1 MKNPNTSENHALP
14 PGRLGLPWLGETLS
28 FLTQTDFIDQRRRR
42 YGPIFK
48 TQILG
53 RPTIIMVGPEANRFI
68 LSSHSDR
75 FSNQGWPDSFK
86 SLLGQKALV
95 IQDGPEHQRSRKLLM
110 PSLHGPALA
119 NYLTTMERVSLAY
132 LARWETQETIT
143 WFPELKKMT
152 FEMASRILLGSEPG
166 EENDRLFQWF
176 GTLSQ
181 GLFSP
186 TTSWQWT
193 PYGKALHAREQILA
207 YIDRAINQRQ
217 TTPTQDVLSLL
228 MQAKDE
234 AGEGLSLEEI
244 KSQALSLLI
253 GTNANTA
260 SMLVCL
266 CMALAQKPEVL
277 QIARSEQQE
286 IAQDGTLSLEQI
298 KGMTYLNQV
307 LQEVERLYPP
317 VGAGFRSTIVPFEFQ
332 GYCVPVGWNVM
343 YSIIGTH
350 MDAEIYP
357 EPLRFDP
364 DRFSV
369 DRAEHKKQ
377 EFSLIGFGGGAR
389 SCLGFAFAQTLV
401 KAFAALLIRGYDWEI
416 LAGQDLRLDRIPTAS
431 PRSGLQVR
439 LKKIV

>member
-1 MKNPNTSENHALP
+1 
-14 PGRLGLPWLGETLS
+14 
-28 FLTQTDFIDQRRRR
+28 
-42 YGPIFK
+42 
-48 TQILG
+48 
-53 RPTIIMVGPEANRFI
+53 
-68 LSSHSDR
+68 
-75 FSNQGWPDSFK
+75 
-86 SLLGQKALV
+86 
-95 IQDGPEHQRSRKLLM
+95 
-110 PSLHGPALA
+110 
-119 NYLTTMERVSLAY
+119 
-132 LARWETQETIT
+132 
-143 WFPELKKMT
+143 LKKMT
-152 FEMASRILLGSEPG
+152 FEMASCILLGSEPG

-207 YIDRAINQRQ
+207 YIDRAIAKRQ
-217 TTPTQDVLSLL
+217 ITPTQDVLSLL
-228 MQAKDE
+228 MQTKDE

-260 SMLVCL
+260 SMLVCF
-266 CMALAQKPEVL
+266 CMALAQNPEVL
-277 QIARSEQQE
+277 QLARSEQQG
-286 IAQDGTLSLEQI
+286 IAQEGTLSLEQI

-350 MDAEIYP
+350 MDADIYP

-364 DRFSV
+364 DRFSA

-401 KAFAALLIRGYDWEI
+401 KVFAALLVRGYDWEMV
-416 LAGQDLRLDRIPTAS
+416 AGQDLRLDRIPTAS

-439 LKKIV
+439 FLSLKM